1 MKTNR
6 EGYLIS
12 ETHRQC
18 TNCLEIFCKTSKTVT
33 LCPVCNSGRVKTQ
46 SAVMKMYRRAKARA
60 KNSEREFTITPSD
73 IIIPRVCPVMNT
85 VLVVSSG
92 KSGAFRDSPSLDRI
106 DSTRGYTPD
115 NIQVISQLAN
125 AMKSSATLEELK
137 KFSDWILKL

>member
-1 MKTNR
+1 
-6 EGYLIS
+6 
-12 ETHRQC
+12 
-18 TNCLEIFCKTSKTVT
+18 
-33 LCPVCNSGRVKTQ
+33 
-46 SAVMKMYRRAKARA
+46 MKMYRRAKARA

-92 KSGAFRDSPSLDRI
+92 KPGAFRDSPSLDRI

-137 KFSDWILKL
+137 KFSAWILKL